1 MKMKSRSDDLHF
13 LLAVVD
19 SGSFSGAAEQLEVSV
34 TRVSRAVTRLEQ
46 SLNTTLL
53 NRTTRKVGLTEE
65 GRLFV
70 EKVRG
75 GLAALEEAE
84 EQLAIRKQRPAG
96 RLRVDAANPFLLH
109 QIVPHVREFRSTY
122 PDIELELT
130 ASDQIVDLLERRIDI
145 AIRIGPL
152 DDSTLHARALGRSPL
167 SVVASPGY
175 LQHRGQCRSLSDLAQ
190 HEIIGFTAP
199 ESLNLWHL
207 GEGLKVSPT
216 IRASSGET
224 VRQLCLEGNGLAYL
238 SHFMIREDIASGR
251 LVEVLNDQLVR
262 PNPRELVS
270 AVYYRNTSLSS
281 RIQVFLDFFEDRWN
295 ASKD

>member
-1 MKMKSRSDDLHF
+1 MKSRADDLYF
-13 LLAVVD
+13 LLSVVD
-19 SGSFSGAAEQLEVSV
+19 SGSFSGAAEHLEVSV

-75 GLAALEEAE
+75 GLAVLEEAE

-109 QIVPHVREFRSTY
+109 QIVPHVREFRDAY
-122 PDIELELT
+122 PDIDLELT

-145 AIRIGPL
+145 AIRIGSL

-167 SVVASPGY
+167 SVVASPAY
-175 LQHRGQCRSLSDLAQ
+175 LRRQGGCDSPAGLQEHY
-190 HEIIGFTAP
+190 IVGFTAP
-199 ESLNLWHL
+199 ESLNIWHL
-207 GEGLKVSPT
+207 GEGIRMRPT
-216 IRASSGET
+216 IRASSGEA
-224 VRQLCLEGNGLAYL
+224 VRQLCLQGNGIAYL
-238 SHFMIREDIASGR
+238 SRFMIANDLEKGD
-251 LVEVLNDQLVR
+251 LVELLDGYVVR
-262 PNPRELVS
+262 PNPRELVN
-270 AVYYRNTSLSS
+270 AVYYRNTALSA
-281 RIQVFLDFFEDRWN
+281 RIQVFLDFFAQRWTN
-295 ASKD
+295 L

>member
-1 MKMKSRSDDLHF
+1 MKSRSDDLFF
-13 LLAVVD
+13 LLSVVD

-75 GLAALEEAE
+75 GLAALDDAE

-109 QIVPHVREFRSTY
+109 QIVPHVREFRAAY

-130 ASDQIVDLLERRIDI
+130 ASDAIIDLLERRTDI
-145 AIRIGPL
+145 AIRIGAL
-152 DDSTLHARALGRSPL
+152 DDSTLHARAVGRSPL
-167 SVVASPGY
+167 SVVASPDY
-175 LQHRGQCRSLSDLAQ
+175 LERRGGCDSPSDLQ
-190 HEIIGFTAP
+190 EHDIIGFAAP
-199 ESLNLWHL
+199 DSLNIWPL
-207 GEGLKVSPT
+207 GGGMRVKPT
-216 IRASSGET
+216 IRASSGEA
-224 VRQLCLEGNGLAYL
+224 VRQLCLQGNGIAYL
-238 SHFMIREDIASGR
+238 SRFMIADDVVKGS
-251 LVEVLNDQLVR
+251 LVELLDDYVVR
-262 PNPRELVS
+262 PNPRELVN
-270 AVYYRNTSLSS
+270 AVYYRNTTLAS
-281 RIQVFLDFFEDRWN
+281 RIQVFLDFFTHHWR
-295 ASKD
+295 SL

>member
-1 MKMKSRSDDLHF
+1 MKMKSRSDDLFF
-13 LLAVVD
+13 LLSVVD

-75 GLAALEEAE
+75 GLAALDDAE

-109 QIVPHVREFRSTY
+109 QIVPHVREFRAAY

-130 ASDQIVDLLERRIDI
+130 ASDAIVDLLERRIDI
-145 AIRIGPL
+145 AIRIGAL
-152 DDSTLHARALGRSPL
+152 DDSTLHARAVGRSPL
-167 SVVASPGY
+167 SVVASPDY
-175 LQHRGQCRSLSDLAQ
+175 LERKGGCDTPADLQ
-190 HEIIGFTAP
+190 EHDIIGFTAP
-199 ESLNLWHL
+199 ESLNIWHL
-207 GEGLKVSPT
+207 GEGMKVRPA
-216 IRASSGET
+216 IRASSGEA
-224 VRQLCLEGNGLAYL
+224 VRQLCLQGNGIAYL
-238 SHFMIREDIASGR
+238 SRFMIANDLEKGD
-251 LVEVLNDQLVR
+251 LVELLDDYLVR
-262 PNPRELVS
+262 PNPRELVN
-270 AVYYRNTSLSS
+270 AVYYRNTTLSA
-281 RIQVFLDFFEDRWN
+281 RIQVFLDFFSQRWKN
-295 ASKD
+295 M

>member
-13 LLAVVD
+13 LLSVVD

-34 TRVSRAVTRLEQ
+34 TRVSRAVTRLEA

-53 NRTTRKVGLTEE
+53 NRTTRKVALTEE
-65 GRLFV
+65 GHLFV

-109 QIVPHVREFRSTY
+109 QIVPHVREFRAAY

-152 DDSTLHARALGRSPL
+152 DDSTLHARVLGRSPL
-167 SVVASPGY
+167 SVVASPEY
-175 LQHRGQCRSLSDLAQ
+175 LKRKGDCDSPADLQ
-190 HEIIGFTAP
+190 EHDIIGFTAP
-199 ESLNLWHL
+199 ESLNFWHL
-207 GEGLKVSPT
+207 GEGMRVRPT
-216 IRASSGET
+216 IRASSGEA
-224 VRQLCLEGNGLAYL
+224 VRQLCLQGNGIAYL
-238 SHFMIREDIASGR
+238 SRFMIAEDLGKGS
-251 LVEVLNDQLVR
+251 LVEMLDDYVVR
-262 PNPRELVS
+262 PNPRELVN
-270 AVYYRNTSLSS
+270 AVYYRNTTLAS
-281 RIQVFLDFFEDRWN
+281 RIQVFLDFFTHRWR
-295 ASKD
+295 SL

>member
-1 MKMKSRSDDLHF
+1 MKSRSDDLHF
-13 LLAVVD
+13 LLSVVD

-46 SLNTTLL
+46 TLNTTLL

-70 EKVRG
+70 EKVRS

-109 QIVPHVREFRSTY
+109 QIVPHAREFRATY

-130 ASDQIVDLLERRIDI
+130 ASDQIVDLLERRIDV
-145 AIRIGPL
+145 AIRIGSL

-167 SVVASPGY
+167 SVVASPDY
-175 LQHRGQCRSLSDLAQ
+175 LARRGQCKSPAELGD
-190 HEIIGFTAP
+190 HDIIGFTAP
-199 ESLNLWHL
+199 ESLNVWHL
-207 GEGLKVSPT
+207 GEGVRIRPT
-216 IRASSGET
+216 LRASSGEA
-224 VRQLCLEGNGLAYL
+224 VRQLCLQGNGLAYL
-238 SHFMIREDIASGR
+238 SRFMIARDIERGD
-251 LVEVLNDQLVR
+251 LVELLDSHLTR
-262 PNPRELVS
+262 PNPRELVN
-270 AVYYRNTSLSS
+270 AVYYRNTTLSA
-281 RIQVFLDFFEDRWN
+281 RIQVFLDFFQARW
-295 ASKD
+295 SHL